1 MSDWEPKIV
10 SFLCNWCSYGAADLA
25 GVSRMEYPP
34 HIRVI
39 RIPCTGRMSSKFIL
53 AAFRQGADGVWVSG
67 WHPGD
72 CHYLEGNYYAR
83 RKFALFKN
91 FIEYMGIESGRLQFS
106 WVSSAEST
114 KFVEVV
120 NEVTDVIKALGPLEK
135 FVKKEARVA

>member
-1 MSDWEPKIV
+1 MPDWDPKIV

-34 HIRVI
+34 NIRVI

-67 WHPGD
+67 WHPGE

-91 FIEYMGIESGRLQFS
+91 FIEYMGIEPGRLQFS
-106 WVSSAEST
+106 WISSAEST

-120 NEVTDVIKALGPLEK
+120 NEVTDVIKELGPLEK
-135 FVKKEARVA
+135 FVKKEAKVA